1 MVVVVEVVELSQLPL
16 SFMAKG
22 WMAAYPVVIAIC
34 TRWAHI
40 CTCMLSTL
48 HSPGNCERCDS
59 IAMAGWAT
67 VRKDHA
73 REYITEVFIQ
83 WCGGSTA
90 EHSPKA
96 HNKYYYCPTTDTERR
111 GCIFATCWNELQVM
125 WTEMDVP
132 IGANLEIRAN

>member
-1 MVVVVEVVELSQLPL
+1 MSSPFAQGGHTSVLVC
-16 SFMAKG
+16 F
-22 WMAAYPVVIAIC
+22 
-34 TRWAHI
+34 
-40 CTCMLSTL
+40 STL

-67 VRKDHA
+67 VCKDHA

-83 WCGGSTA
+83 WCGGGTA

-111 GCIFATCWNELQVM
+111 GCISATCWNELQVM

-132 IGANLEIRAN
+132 IGANLEIRAT